1 MRAPAWM
8 ARWRNPASTGMS
20 VSAGRG
26 QGPRPGR
33 WRMEEGTRKSV
44 GCQVASAKR
53 PERARVPE
61 PGGGVHGGDAGGE
74 VGVFD
79 GFEKVSEV
87 VGVPEIVVAQVS
99 DELAT
104 GELEAEVVGAGLG
117 GEAGCGVVPGD
128 AGIGKGSDDGLGI
141 VGAGVADDEELPVG
155 EGLGEDGG
163 DGAAEGGGPVD

>member
-1 MRAPAWM
+1 MDGALEEPGVDGDVCFGGEGPGAEAGAVEDGGRDEEVCGLPSGFCEEAGEGA
-8 ARWRNPASTGMS
+8 
-20 VSAGRG
+20 SAG
-26 QGPRPGR
+26 
-33 WRMEEGTRKSV
+33 
-44 GCQVASAKR
+44 A
-53 PERARVPE
+53 
-61 PGGGVHGGDAGGE
+61 GGAVHGGDAGGE

-99 DELAT
+99 DELAA